1 MFQLY
6 RDCAMIILRFHKTFQ
21 LRVCEWGLAAILF
34 NLGVVMTV
42 NEGILSR
49 SATLGGMLNYMSEAK
64 WATVTLTLALMRL
77 AALAINGTWRPTPHV
92 RAVASCCSLYVWLG
106 ISFAIANGKSQGIEL
121 AVFPVFVL
129 LDIYNVYRASS
140 DARVADERARFGST
154 AHA

>member
-1 MFQLY
+1 MINLY

-34 NLGVVMTV
+34 NLGVVMTI

-49 SATLGGMLNYMSEAK
+49 SQVLSGMLNYLSEGK
-64 WATVTLTLALMRL
+64 WAFITLTLALLRL
-77 AALAINGTWRPTPHV
+77 AALAINGTWRPTPHI

-106 ISFAIANGKSQGIEL
+106 ISFAVANSHTPAIEL
-121 AVFPVFVL
+121 AIFPVFVL

-140 DARVADERARFGST
+140 DARVADERARFGSV
-154 AHA
+154 AHV